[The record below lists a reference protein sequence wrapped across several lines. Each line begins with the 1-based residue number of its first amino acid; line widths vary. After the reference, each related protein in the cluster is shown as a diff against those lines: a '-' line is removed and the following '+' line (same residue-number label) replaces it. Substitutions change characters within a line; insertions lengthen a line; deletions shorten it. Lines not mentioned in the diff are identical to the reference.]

1 MHKTSP
7 NQQRYLKTLKRQKQS
22 VIFAR
27 VLLFAAFFLLW
38 ETAAGLG
45 WIDSF
50 VFSSPSRVAAAFR
63 RMTEDG
69 SLFLHIGVTLAETLL
84 SFFLVILFSLLFA
97 VLLWLFPKLSQI
109 LEPYLVVLNSLPKSA
124 LAPLLIVWLG
134 ANMSTIVVAGISVAI
149 FGAILNLYTGFTEVS
164 PEKLKLIYTLH
175 GTKKDALFKVILP
188 GTVPNIISIMKVSI
202 GLCLIGVIIGEFI
215 SSRQGLGYL
224 IIYGSQVFQL
234 DLVILSILILCVI
247 AAGLYAVIALLEKAV
262 TVSHFPKR

>member
-1 MHKTSP
+1 MHELSP
-7 NQQRYLKTLKRQKQS
+7 SQQQYLKAQKRQKQS
-22 VIFAR
+22 VILAR
-27 VLLFAAFFLLW
+27 ILLFAAFFILW
-38 ETAAGLG
+38 ETAADLG

-50 VFSSPSRVAAAFR
+50 VFSSPSRVAAAFG
-63 RMTEDG
+63 RMAEDG
-69 SLFLHIGVTLAETLL
+69 SLFVHIGVTLAETLL
-84 SFFLVILFSLLFA
+84 SFILVVVLALFIA
-97 VLLWLFPKLSQI
+97 VLLWLSPKLSQI

-134 ANMSTIVVAGISVAI
+134 ANMNTIVVAGISVAI
-149 FGAILNLYTGFTEVS
+149 FGAILNLYTGFTEIS

-188 GTVPNIISIMKVSI
+188 GTIPNIISIMKVSI

-247 AAGLYAVIALLEKAV
+247 AAGLYAVISLAEKMYLR
-262 TVSHFPKR
+262 KI

>member
-1 MHKTSP
+1 MHETSLG
-7 NQQRYLKTLKRQKQS
+7 QQHYLKTLKRQRQS
-22 VIFAR
+22 VILAR
-27 VLLFAAFFLLW
+27 ILLFVSFFLLW
-38 ETAAGLG
+38 EAAAGLG

-50 VFSSPSRVAAAFR
+50 VFSSPSRIAAAFG
-63 RMTEDG
+63 RMAEDG

-84 SFFLVILFSLLFA
+84 SFLLVVILGLLFA
-97 VLLWLFPKLSQI
+97 VLLWLSPRLSQI

-134 ANMSTIVVAGISVAI
+134 ANMRTIVVAGISVAI

-164 PEKLKLIYTLH
+164 PEKLKLIDTLH

-188 GTVPNIISIMKVSI
+188 GTIPNIISIMKVSI

-247 AAGLYAVIALLEKAV
+247 AAGLYAVIALAEKV
-262 TVSHFPKR
+262 YLQKI

>member
-1 MHKTSP
+1 MHETSLG
-7 NQQRYLKTLKRQKQS
+7 QQHYLKTLKRQRQS
-22 VIFAR
+22 VILAR
-27 VLLFAAFFLLW
+27 ILLFASFFLLW
-38 ETAAGLG
+38 EAAAGLG

-50 VFSSPSRVAAAFR
+50 VFSSPSRVAAAFG
-63 RMTEDG
+63 RMAEDG

-84 SFFLVILFSLLFA
+84 SFLLVVILGLLFA
-97 VLLWLFPKLSQI
+97 VLLWLSPRLSQI

-134 ANMSTIVVAGISVAI
+134 ANMRTIVVAGISVAI

-164 PEKLKLIYTLH
+164 PEKLKLIDTLH

-188 GTVPNIISIMKVSI
+188 GTIPNIISIMKVSI

-247 AAGLYAVIALLEKAV
+247 AAGLYAVIALAEKV
-262 TVSHFPKR
+262 YLQKI

>member
-1 MHKTSP
+1 MHETSLG
-7 NQQRYLKTLKRQKQS
+7 QQHYLKTLKRQRQS
-22 VIFAR
+22 VILAR
-27 VLLFAAFFLLW
+27 ILLFASFFLLW
-38 ETAAGLG
+38 EAAAGLG

-50 VFSSPSRVAAAFR
+50 VFSSPSRVAAAFG
-63 RMTEDG
+63 RMAEDG

-84 SFFLVILFSLLFA
+84 SFLLVVILGLLFA
-97 VLLWLFPKLSQI
+97 VLLWLSPRLSQI

-134 ANMSTIVVAGISVAI
+134 ANMRTIVVAGISVAI

-164 PEKLKLIYTLH
+164 PEKLKLIDTLH

-188 GTVPNIISIMKVSI
+188 GTIPNIISIMKVSI

-247 AAGLYAVIALLEKAV
+247 AASLYAVIALAEKV
-262 TVSHFPKR
+262 YLQKI